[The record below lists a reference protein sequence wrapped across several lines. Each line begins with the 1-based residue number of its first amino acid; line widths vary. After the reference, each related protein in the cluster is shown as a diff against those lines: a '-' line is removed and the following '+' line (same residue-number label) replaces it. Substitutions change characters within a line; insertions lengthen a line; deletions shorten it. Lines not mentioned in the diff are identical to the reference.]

1 MDNDRTPDDG
11 YGADDEGYTPGD
23 STSGGSPGD
32 EGSTAPRE
40 GTPSDPPPPPPPPPA
55 GSTPLPPGT
64 GHTAGVPAGVP
75 AESRNWAMGAHLSA
89 FVGAWVALAFV
100 GPLVIWLIRRD
111 QGDTFAEHHAK
122 EALNFN
128 LSMLVYLVVGGII
141 GVILTV
147 VTLGI
152 GLIVLAPVALALVAA
167 WVVLTILAAVKA
179 SNGEGYR
186 YPISIRFVS

>member
-1 MDNDRTPDDG
+1 MDNEETERLDQEAAP
-11 YGADDEGYTPGD
+11 A
-23 STSGGSPGD
+23 SG
-32 EGSTAPRE
+32 ETAPGPGE
-40 GTPSDPPPPPPPPPA
+40 TAPGSGAPSDPPPPPPPSSAPPPPSGPPA
-55 GSTPLPPGT
+55 SYAPSAHVSGIPS
-64 GHTAGVPAGVP
+64 
-75 AESRNWAMGAHLSA
+75 ESRNWAMGAHLSA

-111 QGDTFAEHHAK
+111 QGDAFAEHHAK

-128 LSMLVYLVVGGII
+128 LSMLVYLVGGAII
-141 GVILTV
+141 GGILTV

-152 GLIVLAPVALALVAA
+152 GLIVLAPVALALVVG

-186 YPISIRFVS
+186 YPLTIRFVS